1 MVRYASLRNVE
12 VIPEVDMPG
21 HNTALLAA
29 MPQLSCNGGEFEAYP
44 EERAL
49 NSRKRGMENMI
60 CVGNPLSLQF
70 VEDVIRELSD
80 IFPSEYIHLGGDEVP
95 TTYWEKCPKCQKLA
109 KANGMT
115 EPGQIQ
121 DHFTRDVSA
130 LARKYHQSMIVFYAI
145 D

>member
-1 MVRYASLRNVE
+1 MTGNNKAV
-12 VIPEVDMPG
+12 
-21 HNTALLAA
+21 LAA
-29 MPQLSCNGGEFEAYP
+29 RPQLDCNGGEVEAYP

-49 NSRKRGMENMI
+49 NRRKRGMENMI

-70 VEDVIRELSD
+70 VEDVISELSD

-95 TTYWEKCPKCQKLA
+95 TTYWEKCPTCQKLA

-130 LARKYHQSMIVFYAI
+130 LARPYKKTMIGW